1 MLAFALALAI
11 HTLAALIWVG
21 GMFFAH
27 VILRP
32 AALDLAPPERL
43 GLWRRVLPRFFR
55 WVWLSIAA
63 LLVSGYGVLLLGY
76 RGGVTGGGL
85 HIDLMQLTGLIMMAN
100 FAFLYF
106 VPFAAFKRR
115 VDAGDFPA
123 AADALGRVR
132 QIVVVNLVLGLF
144 TTAVGATGTL
154 WAY

>member
-100 FAFLYF
+100 FTFLYF